1 MMISIGMVG
10 GGEGKEEQREKEG
23 GEGKEV
29 RKTVEH
35 GVVRK
40 REWRIW
46 KGEWL
51 TGESGMDNREWGK
64 LQGGNGE
71 LEIREWGISFL
82 LVTYSVC

>member
-1 MMISIGMVG
+1 MGL
-10 GGEGKEEQREKEG
+10 
-23 GEGKEV
+23 
-29 RKTVEH
+29 EH
-35 GVVRK
+35 GVVRN

-71 LEIREWGISFL
+71 LEIREWGIRNKHFASHLFRL
-82 LVTYSVC
+82 LICCKNFPYRFFNGQMYQDML